1 MAKPWK
7 ARKYVDGK
15 PVATKMFDNRNEAIE
30 FADKQNDS
38 TLSGQFGYSRWM
50 VEKTFKKKKI

>member
-15 PVATKMFDNRNEAIE
+15 PVATKMFDTKNEAIN
-30 FADKQNDS
+30 FADWQNDS

-50 VEKTFKKKKI
+50 VEKTFKKSKV